1 MLTDERTDGWTD
13 GQTEIW
19 TPISHPAISRYDKNQ
34 LFQHRTSVVR
44 NIPSNFQDG
53 ALVNSRM
60 FLQIKLICEH
70 SLKTFAC
77 QNIWKANFMHVN
89 H

>member
-1 MLTDERTDGWTD
+1 MLDLPHAL
-13 GQTEIW
+13 W

-53 ALVNSRM
+53 A
-60 FLQIKLICEH
+60 
-70 SLKTFAC
+70 
-77 QNIWKANFMHVN
+77 
-89 H
+89 